1 MKKLIFSLFMT
12 LSLAANSQTVEKN
25 FIDQNYIEVVG
36 TAQMDVTP
44 DLIYLKI
51 VLSEKDIKNKQS
63 FEATESSMKNK
74 LNEIGVDLTKD
85 LYVKDFVSNFRSY
98 FLSKTDIVLTKE
110 YQLIIHDAK
119 TLQKVFIEFQKLE
132 ISNVSIQKVDHTKMD
147 QFRKEVKINAIKAAK
162 EKAESLS
169 TSINQSIGKA
179 IFVQEQDVNNLS
191 INGALQGRLSGV
203 RIRETSSSIKY
214 SSDSPDSGMEF
225 EKINLNSSILVRF
238 ELK

>member
-1 MKKLIFSLFMT
+1 MKKLIFSLFIM
-12 LSLAANSQTVEKN
+12 LSFAANSQTAEKN

-169 TSINQSIGKA
+169 TSINQSIGRA
-179 IFVQEQDVNNLS
+179 IFVQEQDNNQS
-191 INGALQGRLSGV
+191 INDVLQGRLSGL
-203 RIRETSSSIKY
+203 SSRRASF
-214 SSDSPDSGMEF
+214 SDNDRSESPDSGIEF
-225 EKINLNSSILVRF
+225 EKINLSSSILVRF